1 MNKKQKIISIM
12 TVYFPT
18 ADNVNNARK
27 IAGQSKILI
36 ICDNSNSNN
45 EDMFSSIG
53 NLKYFY
59 FGENLGLSAAFN
71 RALKTSALDWQD
83 EDYVIFFD
91 QDSVIPERHIEKLI
105 DEYESLETKG
115 YPIGAIGP
123 VYFNM
128 SSQKEEVPHQKR
140 FINQRTMITSS
151 IITTSMLCKYKN
163 LKKIDFWNEKI
174 FLDMADWDICWR
186 LQEKEMKICLTYA
199 SVIRHSL
206 GEGEKHLGLLRVRVG
221 KPFREYY
228 QTRDCLT
235 LLRASYAPIK
245 YKIRFFLMLT
255 LRPVLHLLTLDH
267 KSERIHYICRGIKD
281 AIQGYHGALR
291 V

>member
-1 MNKKQKIISIM
+1 MKKDQRIISIM

-18 ADNVNNARK
+18 VNNVKNAKK
-27 IAGQSKILI
+27 IAAQSDLLI
-36 ICDNSNSNN
+36 ICDNSNCNN
-45 EDMFSSIG
+45 GDKFTSID
-53 NLKYFY
+53 NIRYFY

-71 RALKTSALDWQD
+71 RVLKDQNLGWNLG
-83 EDYVIFFD
+83 DYVIFFD
-91 QDSVIPERHIEKLI
+91 QDSVIPERHIEKLV
-105 DEYESLETKG
+105 DEYESLEIKG
-115 YPIGAIGP
+115 YLVGAIGP
-123 VYFNM
+123 VYFNT
-128 SSQKEEVPHQKR
+128 SSQKEEVPHQKK
-140 FINQRTMITSS
+140 FINQKTMITSS

-281 AIQGYHGALR
+281 AIQGYHGALK